1 MPIPKVKN
9 IANSPRPR
17 YFNSKGAKP
26 QKKARI
32 KPNKPKNKTKKI
44 LVRQKIYKPTKI
56 PNKNEKKP
64 TQKTCFGVSKPLTRI
79 LP

>member
-1 MPIPKVKN
+1 MPIPKGKN

-32 KPNKPKNKTKKI
+32 KLNKPKNKTQKI
-44 LVRQKIYKPTKI
+44 LVRQKIYKTTKI
-56 PNKNEKKP
+56 PTKKEKKNNP
-64 TQKTCFGVSKPLTRI
+64 KNMFWSK
-79 LP
+79 